1 MYNFFGRLGSIE
13 QGDRLDFSLEF
24 NEETDQITIFDGE
37 YFTCKGLRE
46 TLFSGQAKPEVT
58 LTVAECGEFHNLGEF
73 HENIA
78 TVEEAIAVWKQIPP
92 ERMNG
97 IPAIGINI
105 HTPGTETYDV
115 VTDILIR
122 NRFEL
127 DVLDYIPE
135 IKNSPQAIEVIAE
148 LMAKVMPLMP
158 DMKIEGDI
166 SEDLEA
172 KLWEKRIPDLTPAEQ
187 LAVEID
193 RFIYSYDTNG
203 YYDNHQ
209 SMTENVSEI
218 SELLGQGDVEH
229 LTEWL
234 NEVIAA
240 ETTPEETLRAN
251 ELLEK
256 LAEYKP
262 LAKIEEMEEQ
272 NFNMVDNILNNG
284 AGEKAQKEENKK
296 AQDKPDAKLSL
307 KARLAEKKA
316 KVAGQGSE
324 QEENIKNKQM
334 EI

>member
-1 MYNFFGRLGSIE
+1 M
-13 QGDRLDFSLEF
+13 
-24 NEETDQITIFDGE
+24 
-37 YFTCKGLRE
+37 
-46 TLFSGQAKPEVT
+46 
-58 LTVAECGEFHNLGEF
+58 
-73 HENIA
+73 
-78 TVEEAIAVWKQIPP
+78 
-92 ERMNG
+92 
-97 IPAIGINI
+97 
-105 HTPGTETYDV
+105 
-115 VTDILIR
+115 
-122 NRFEL
+122 
-127 DVLDYIPE
+127 
-135 IKNSPQAIEVIAE
+135 
-148 LMAKVMPLMP
+148 
-158 DMKIEGDI
+158 
-166 SEDLEA
+166 
-172 KLWEKRIPDLTPAEQ
+172 
-187 LAVEID
+187 
-193 RFIYSYDTNG
+193 
-203 YYDNHQ
+203 
-209 SMTENVSEI
+209 
-218 SELLGQGDVEH
+218 
-229 LTEWL
+229 TEWL